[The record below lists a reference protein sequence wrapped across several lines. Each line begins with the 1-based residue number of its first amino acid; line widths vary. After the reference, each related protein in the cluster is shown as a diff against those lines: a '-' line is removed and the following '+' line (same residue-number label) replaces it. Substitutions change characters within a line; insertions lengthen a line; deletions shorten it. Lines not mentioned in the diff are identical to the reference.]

1 MISKSLALCE
11 IVTPRRHADERGFFS
26 ETWREEAVREGDL
39 PVHFVQ
45 DNHSLSHA
53 RGTVRELHFQ
63 IGDAAQRK
71 LVRCIALPLGPT
83 GFSPLI
89 ARPNIVRGAR

>member
-1 MISKSLALCE
+1 M
-11 IVTPRRHADERGFFS
+11 
-26 ETWREEAVREGDL
+26 REGDL

-71 LVRCIALPLGPT
+71 LVWWIPLPWALP
-83 GFSPLI
+83 
-89 ARPNIVRGAR
+89 